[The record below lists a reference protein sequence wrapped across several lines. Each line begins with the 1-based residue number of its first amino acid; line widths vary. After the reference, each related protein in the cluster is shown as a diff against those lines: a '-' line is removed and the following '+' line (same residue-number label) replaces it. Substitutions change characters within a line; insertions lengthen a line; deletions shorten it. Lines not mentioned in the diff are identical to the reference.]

1 MESPEKFVMQW
12 RAEIEK
18 TRAMGNMEK
27 MREEAI
33 SENLNKMFKE
43 GTERKY
49 FAIIE
54 YEFNNEVKENK
65 LCVIKKSRENNV
77 YFTAFTS

>member
-54 YEFNNEVKENK
+54 YEFNNEVKRKTNY
-65 LCVIKKSRENNV
+65 V
-77 YFTAFTS
+77 